1 MEQLDR
7 LIHEPVRLRALT
19 LLSGVEEAE
28 FSFLLK
34 ALRLSSGN
42 LSIHMRKLEQAGY
55 LSVTK
60 KFVGRVPRTAFSI
73 TPAGRNALR
82 RHWRTLDDMRAES
95 EMRQGRSSITAK
107 APSLPKRKRHPS
119 LGRTPSG

>member
-42 LSIHMRKLEQAGY
+42 LSVHMRKLEEAGY

-73 TPAGRNALR
+73 TPAGRKALR
-82 RHWRTLDDMRAES
+82 QYWRTLDQIRAGG
-95 EMRQGRSSITAK
+95 EMRQSDSS
-107 APSLPKRKRHPS
+107 
-119 LGRTPSG
+119 RTPEPVSSYDSIRGLARS